1 MMRVALALLLLTG
14 LSCTPTNDVSE
25 PEAVCTVYGAS
36 LSWEEVLDV
45 IPNEASAADSALLAD
60 RYIQSWITEQT
71 VLNQAEAVLT
81 EEGKDIAQ
89 ALEKHRRSLLTHAYE
104 EEFIRERLDTTV
116 AESELQSFYDQN
128 IENFELKDYIVQVRF
143 CMLDSGDWD
152 MGDFRRRFDRA
163 LDDEQEEIEAFCIRN
178 RGAAFFDEDRWIY
191 LQDLRAQV
199 PLEIY
204 NVERF
209 LKKDK
214 TIEFQRGNQV
224 IFLRILDYKLKD
236 STAPFSL
243 QRGKIRS
250 MILNQRKAQLLTAM
264 REDLFRQAL
273 KNNHIEL
280 HYERP

>member
-1 MMRVALALLLLTG
+1 MRIALAVVLFAG
-14 LSCTPTNDVSE
+14 LSCTQNTPA
-25 PEAVCTVYGAS
+25 PEAAPACTVYGTS
-36 LSWEEVLDV
+36 LPWQEIFDV
-45 IPNEASAADSALLAD
+45 VPNDASAADSSLLAD
-60 RYIQSWITEQT
+60 RYIQTWITEQT
-71 VLNQAEAVLT
+71 VLHQAEEVLT
-81 EEGKDIAQ
+81 DDRKDVEQ
-89 ALEKHRRSLLTHAYE
+89 ALEKHRRSLLTHAFE
-104 EEFIRERLDTTV
+104 EEFICERLDTAV

-128 IENFELKDYIVQVRF
+128 LENFVLKDYIVQARF
-143 CMLDSGDWD
+143 CLLDSGNWD
-152 MGDFRRRFDRA
+152 VGDFRQRFSEAGDG
-163 LDDEQEEIEAFCIRN
+163 EQEELEAFCIRH
-178 RGAAFFDEDRWIY
+178 RGACFLDEDRWLY
-191 LQDLRAQV
+191 LEDLRAQV

-264 REDLFRQAL
+264 REDMYRQAL